1 MMKRLIQNINRKRN
15 QNGESMAEVLVAAL
29 IIELALIAA
38 VSMIISAGRIIVKS
52 KEHYDEYFVRQN
64 ALASGVEED
73 TEFVSVTGSPVSIN
87 IDKQG
92 NDPTIPAIQA
102 SLKTVQAKGDSKAV
116 YYYEP
121 TSPPVSP

>member
-1 MMKRLIQNINRKRN
+1 MMKRLIQIIKRKRN

-52 KEHYDEYFVRQN
+52 KEHYDQYFVRQN
-64 ALASGVEED
+64 ALASDSVPGSEIEIDD
-73 TEFVSVTGSPVSIN
+73 TQQITITASGSDPVIN
-87 IDKQG
+87 
-92 NDPTIPAIQA
+92 PIPI
-102 SLKTVQAKGDSKAV
+102 SLKTVTADDSSKAV

-121 TSPPVSP
+121 R

>member
-1 MMKRLIQNINRKRN
+1 MKRLIQNIKRKCN

-52 KEHYDEYFVRQN
+52 KEHYDQYFERQN
-64 ALASGVEED
+64 ALASGKATDDGTVNILI
-73 TEFVSVTGSPVSIN
+73 SPLPKST
-87 IDKQG
+87 
-92 NDPTIPAIQA
+92 DPTIVPTIQA
-102 SLKTVQAKGDSKAV
+102 SLKKATAEGSSKAV

>member
-1 MMKRLIQNINRKRN
+1 MMKRLIQIIKRKRN

-52 KEHYDEYFVRQN
+52 KEHYDQYFVRQN
-64 ALASGVEED
+64 ALASD
-73 TEFVSVTGSPVSIN
+73 SVTGSKIESDNTQKLTITASGSEPVIS
-87 IDKQG
+87 
-92 NDPTIPAIQA
+92 PIPIL
-102 SLKTVQAKGDSKAV
+102 LKKVTANGSSKAV